1 MQTKLCAKGPKIQ
14 LKPLKLERVNLPRTK
29 IGSAIASDE
38 WIEGNMRLHNLKS
51 TGSLVRKLPSD
62 FRRELSKLN
71 KVEVPHPGASY
82 NPSYS
87 DHQVS

>member
-1 MQTKLCAKGPKIQ
+1 
-14 LKPLKLERVNLPRTK
+14 
-29 IGSAIASDE
+29 
-38 WIEGNMRLHNLKS
+38 MRLHNLKS